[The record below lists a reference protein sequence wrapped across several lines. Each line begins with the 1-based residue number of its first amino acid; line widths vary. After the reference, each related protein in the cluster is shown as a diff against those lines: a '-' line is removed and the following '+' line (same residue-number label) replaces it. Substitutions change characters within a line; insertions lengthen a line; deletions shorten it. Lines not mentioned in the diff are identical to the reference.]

1 MKNYL
6 LPCLLL
12 AVVFLT
18 NACKD
23 DEMPGE
29 PVTTIARL
37 SVVDISKFEG
47 DEGETTFTF
56 KVRLDKALET
66 TVSVDYATADF
77 TGVSGEDYT
86 PVNGTLS
93 FAPDE
98 TEQRV
103 DVLVQ
108 TDTLKEADDQFK
120 LVISNPS
127 GAAIA
132 SAEGIGTIRNDD
144 TFQVIPDDGYITPI
158 SYPGWT
164 TFWTDEFDGN
174 VLDPNAWTYETGNGD
189 WGWGN
194 NELQYYREGNNN
206 TTLNDGK
213 LIIEAKKE
221 SFGSQEYTSARII
234 TKDKIEFMHG
244 RVDIRAKLP
253 EGQGIW
259 PALWMLGANINQA
272 GWPACGEIDI
282 MELVG
287 HEPGTVHS
295 TIHYGSSNSDH
306 QYTGKDKSLPG
317 GEKFSEKFHVFS
329 LLWQNNSMTFLMDDE
344 EVVSYNAS
352 QINGNYPFNQPFF
365 FIFNIAVGGNWPGE
379 PNAST
384 VFPQQMVIDYIRVFQ
399 Q

>member
-1 MKNYL
+1 M
-6 LPCLLL
+6 
-12 AVVFLT
+12 
-18 NACKD
+18 
-23 DEMPGE
+23 
-29 PVTTIARL
+29 
-37 SVVDISKFEG
+37 
-47 DEGETTFTF
+47 
-56 KVRLDKALET
+56 
-66 TVSVDYATADF
+66 
-77 TGVSGEDYT
+77 
-86 PVNGTLS
+86 
-93 FAPDE
+93 
-98 TEQRV
+98 
-103 DVLVQ
+103 
-108 TDTLKEADDQFK
+108 
-120 LVISNPS
+120 
-127 GAAIA
+127 
-132 SAEGIGTIRNDD
+132 
-144 TFQVIPDDGYITPI
+144 
-158 SYPGWT
+158 
-164 TFWTDEFDGN
+164 
-174 VLDPNAWTYETGNGD
+174 
-189 WGWGN
+189 
-194 NELQYYREGNNN
+194 
-206 TTLNDGK
+206 
-213 LIIEAKKE
+213 IIEAKKE

-352 QINGNYPFNQPFF
+352 QINGHYPFNQPFF